1 MPCSMQASTR
11 IHQHVLTNTH
21 SRIHTHAFALMTLP
35 ARLTL
40 DPRDSA
46 HALSALTD
54 PRIAERHPDSAPLPV
69 LMYHAIGEPSC
80 AHEASYTVPPAL
92 FRRHLAVLAQ
102 EGWTTMGLDALVDA
116 MRKGVRLPRR
126 TVALTFDDGFS
137 CLHEQLGESFARGL
151 KATAYIVTGS
161 LDRMA
166 RFDRDL
172 GIRAR
177 PMLSIAQLR
186 ELSDAGLEIGSHTVN
201 HPYLRSLTDS
211 ALDNELHRSK
221 QDLEQILG
229 RRVSS
234 FAYPRGRFDRRVRQA
249 VMDAGYLTACCTM
262 GGLNHA
268 RTDAFLIRRIQAGM
282 HLDER
287 ALRQALRHGSSGM
300 TRLKRAMRD
309 CAVPVI
315 AALQG
320 RDPLDIMLHPLGLR
334 GRFRSPAVAPSP
346 RPASGQ
352 G

>member
-1 MPCSMQASTR
+1 
-11 IHQHVLTNTH
+11 
-21 SRIHTHAFALMTLP
+21 MTPL
-35 ARLTL
+35 ARLNI

-54 PRIAERHPDSAPLPV
+54 PRLAEHHPDSAPVPV

-80 AHEASYTVPPAL
+80 AHEAGYTVTPAL

-102 EGWTTMGLDALVDA
+102 DGWTTLGVDALVDA
-116 MRKGVRLPRR
+116 LRKGVRLPRR
-126 TVALTFDDGFS
+126 TVALTFDDGFA
-137 CLHEQLGESFARGL
+137 CLYEQLAESFARGL
-151 KATAYIVTGS
+151 KATAYIVSGS

-177 PMLSIAQLR
+177 PMLSISQLR

-201 HPYLRSLTDS
+201 HPDLRSLTDS

-229 RRVSS
+229 RRVNS

-262 GGLNHA
+262 VGLNHA
-268 RTDAFLIRRIQAGM
+268 RTDAFLIRRIQAGL
-282 HLDER
+282 HLDEQ
-287 ALRQALRHGSSGM
+287 ALRQALRHGSGGM
-300 TRLKRAMRD
+300 TRMKRAMRD
-309 CAVPVI
+309 YAVPVI

-320 RDPLDIMLHPLGLR
+320 RDPLDLMLQPLGLWS
-334 GRFRSPAVAPSP
+334 GFRSPAVAPSP
-346 RPASGQ
+346 QPASGQ
-352 G
+352 D